1 MKSSVQICTVDQQS
15 LPQISKVD
23 MLCGTN
29 SIFEEP
35 WWLDAVAPGAWGAA
49 TVFKGGELYARLPFG
64 IRSRYGFTLLGN
76 PPLTQTLGPWFRPS
90 TGKYATR
97 LAEEKELLAALIQQ
111 LPPSDVWSQTF
122 DPGFL
127 NSLPLLWHGCERS
140 LGCTY
145 RLENLKDTDQIWG
158 ELTPERRKS
167 VRKGAGKLTI
177 RKDLD
182 AARACDLFQSTFTR
196 KGQRPPFAKSL
207 FDRLYSAARMHNAG
221 HLFYAE
227 DAEERVHAAAFVVW
241 DSRTA
246 YYLLGGFDPD
256 FASSGAV
263 SMLMWEAIKF
273 AATVTC
279 AFDFEGSS
287 NEQIEHFFRSFGG
300 KQTSLVRARRMS
312 RRFQALTAAKDLFC
326 AASCRK
332 VPWPC

>member
-1 MKSSVQICTVDQQS
+1 MTSTTEFCSADQQA
-15 LPQISKVD
+15 LTQISIVD
-23 MLCGTN
+23 TLGSTN

-49 TVFKGGELYARLPFG
+49 TVFKGGQLHARLPFA

-76 PPLTQTLGPWFRPS
+76 PPLTQTLGPWFRPP
-90 TGKYATR
+90 TGKYAAQ

-122 DPGFL
+122 DPGFV
-127 NSLPLLWHGCERS
+127 NSLPLLWHGCERT

-145 RLENLKDTDQIWG
+145 RLEDLKDTDRIWA
-158 ELTPERRKS
+158 ELTSERRNI
-167 VRKGAGKLTI
+167 VRRCAGKLVI
-177 RKDLD
+177 RRDLD
-182 AARACDLFQSTFTR
+182 AAKACDLFQTTFTR
-196 KGQRPPFAKSL
+196 KGQRSPFERSL
-207 FDRLYSAARMHNAG
+207 FDRLLSAAHMHDAG
-221 HLFYAE
+221 QLFYAE
-227 DAEERVHAAAFVVW
+227 DAQGRIHAAAFVVW

-246 YYLLGGFDPD
+246 YYLLGGADPD
-256 FASSGAV
+256 FTSSGAV
-263 SMLMWEAIKF
+263 SLLIWDAIRF

-287 NEQIEHFFRSFGG
+287 NQQIEHFFRSFGAR
-300 KQTSLVRARRMS
+300 QRSLVRTRRMS

-326 AASCRK
+326 AASGRK